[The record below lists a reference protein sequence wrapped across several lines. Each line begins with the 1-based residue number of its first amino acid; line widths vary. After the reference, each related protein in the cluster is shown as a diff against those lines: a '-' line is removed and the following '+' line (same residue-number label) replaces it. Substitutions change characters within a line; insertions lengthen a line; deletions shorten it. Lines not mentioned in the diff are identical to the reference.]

1 MTTFHRRRLPHYYSI
16 GQPMFI
22 TWRLHGSLPANRS
35 FPKTMDAEND
45 FLAMEQTW
53 DNACTGPQ
61 FLSRPEIA
69 NVVVQA
75 IQFRDA
81 RDYELHAYVVMS
93 NHVHLLM
100 TPLVKVSKTMQSL
113 KRFTARECN
122 RILGFTGKQFWQNES
137 YDRLVRDDAE
147 FQSIVRYIENNP
159 VTARLVPAPEK
170 FFWSSAWPIFNRRQ
184 VTNLPYKAG
193 MK

>member
-1 MTTFHRRRLPHYYSI
+1 
-16 GQPMFI
+16 MFI

-184 VTNLPYKAG
+184 VTNLPHKVNLSRHPILVPASTPTDV
-193 MK
+193 